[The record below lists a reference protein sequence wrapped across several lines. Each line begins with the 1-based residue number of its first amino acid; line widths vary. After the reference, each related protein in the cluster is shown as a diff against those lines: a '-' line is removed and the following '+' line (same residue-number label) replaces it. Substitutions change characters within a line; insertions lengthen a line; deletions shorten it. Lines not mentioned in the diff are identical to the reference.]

1 MIDAINNDKPLP
13 TILVTEVMKMLFL
26 AWDDVIVSTTTVQR
40 CFKKPSFSDE
50 EKDGDSNDPF
60 STLKKWSL
68 D

>member
-26 AWDDVIVSTTTVQR
+26 AWDDEIVSTTTVQR
-40 CFKKPSFSDE
+40 CFKKPGFSDE

-60 STLKKWSL
+60 STLKK
-68 D
+68 

>member
-26 AWDDVIVSTTTVQR
+26 AWDDVIVSTTRVQR
-40 CFKKPSFSDE
+40 CFKKPGFSDE

-60 STLKKWSL
+60 STLKK
-68 D
+68 